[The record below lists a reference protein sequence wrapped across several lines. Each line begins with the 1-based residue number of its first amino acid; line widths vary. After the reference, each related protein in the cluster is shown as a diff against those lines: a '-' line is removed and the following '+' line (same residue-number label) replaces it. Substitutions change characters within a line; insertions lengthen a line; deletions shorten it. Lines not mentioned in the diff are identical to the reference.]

1 MLRIKKIKARSTNK
15 MKKKKTNI
23 RVIYN
28 SDYKTQL
35 LIKKFYFMCNLQEL
49 LVPLFLEATTESE
62 GYF

>member
-1 MLRIKKIKARSTNK
+1 

-23 RVIYN
+23 RVVYN
-28 SDYKTQL
+28 SDYKIQL

-49 LVPLFLEATTESE
+49 FVPLFLEATTERE